1 MVRFHQVAWLGVV
14 RLVRVGALRLGALRL
29 GALRLGAARVSTEDS
44 TLMVGRGLSQMP
56 IAAAAM

>member
-14 RLVRVGALRLGALRL
+14 RLVRVGALRL